1 MSVYK
6 QSYDRASKDDAIGFI
21 GLGQMGFK
29 MANNLFR
36 KSKYSLVIYDVNN
49 KSIEEFAS
57 INQTSLSSSKS
68 IVKASSPSD
77 VAKKSNVIIT
87 MLPSSVEVEKVY
99 LNDGDDESLVNSIDK
114 NSFLIDSST
123 IDQSV
128 SKYVAKQ
135 IINKGATA
143 VDAPVSGV
151 GAEAA
156 TLTFMVG
163 ASTSKD
169 FEKAKSYLSFMGKNV
184 VHCGDIGTG
193 QIAKMCNNM
202 LLAISMIGT
211 AEAMNL
217 GIRLGM
223 DAKLLASIINTSSGR
238 CWSSDTYN
246 PCPGIMENVPSSR
259 DYQGGFSNKLVAKDL
274 RLAVNAANDTR
285 STIVLGALAQ
295 QIYNQLSANKDFE
308 NKDFSSIYKWLNNK

>member
-1 MSVYK
+1 
-6 QSYDRASKDDAIGFI
+6 
-21 GLGQMGFK
+21 

-169 FEKAKSYLSFMGKNV
+169 FEKAKSYLSFMG
-184 VHCGDIGTG
+184 TG

-259 DYQGGFSNKLVAKDL
+259 DYQGGFGNKLMAKDL

-285 STIVLGALAQ
+285 STIVLGALVQ
-295 QIYNQLSANKDFE
+295 QIYNQLSTNKDFE